1 MNQELIS
8 FSIINCKIKW
18 KEILDKIK
26 RKNHFLDEV
35 GNKVKCKL

>member
-1 MNQELIS
+1 MNHELIS

-26 RKNHFLDEV
+26 RENHFLEEV
-35 GNKVKCKL
+35 GNKLKM

>member
-26 RKNHFLDEV
+26 RAKIFLDED
-35 GNKVKCKL
+35 GNKVKM

>member
-8 FSIINCKIKW
+8 LSIINCKIKW

-26 RKNHFLDEV
+26 RENFFWMKMETR
-35 GNKVKCKL
+35 